1 MEGVSKSL
9 SKVGEIVLFLLLS
22 VVYTSLI
29 LLPMI
34 LVNLMLES
42 SLISYVLVFIPLIGL
57 LAVSMER
64 EFVATREVFVKQTPY
79 YKPYFSKVFDKGFI
93 KKYLSYCLILGLYF
107 YADDSLR
114 ILESDNLFLFVMRI
128 FLDFIFIN
136 IIFYTILQKAYRKDL
151 GFIKTIKNSLIL
163 TSRFFLYSILIGFV
177 WMIFQNMIYRNNI
190 WTFGLVIIMG
200 FMGTFINEKK
210 IKNL

>member
-1 MEGVSKSL
+1 MEGVLQSL
-9 SKVGEIVLFLLLS
+9 SKVGEIVLFLLCS
-22 VVYTSLI
+22 VLYTSLI

-34 LVNLMLES
+34 LVNLMLEN
-42 SLISYVLVFIPLIGL
+42 SLISYVLLFIPLIGL

-64 EFVATREVFVKQTPY
+64 EFVAAREVFVKQTPY

-136 IIFYTILQKAYRKDL
+136 IIFYTILQKSYRKDL
-151 GFIKTIKNSLIL
+151 GFVKTIKNSLIL

-177 WMIFQNMIYRNNI
+177 WMIIQNMIYSNNI

-200 FMGTFINEKK
+200 FMGTFINETK

>member
-1 MEGVSKSL
+1 MEGVLQSL

-42 SLISYVLVFIPLIGL
+42 SLISYVLLFIPLIGL
-57 LAVSMER
+57 LGVSMER
-64 EFVATREVFVKQTPY
+64 EFVAAREVFVKQTPY
-79 YKPYFSKVFDKGFI
+79 YKPYFSKVINKGFL
-93 KKYLSYCLILGLYF
+93 KKHLGYSLILGLYF

-114 ILESDNLFLFVMRI
+114 ILEIDNLFLFVMRI

-151 GFIKTIKNSLIL
+151 RFIKTIKNSLIL

-177 WMIFQNMIYRNNI
+177 WMIFQSMIYRNNI

-200 FMGTFINEKK
+200 FIGAFINETK

>member
-1 MEGVSKSL
+1 MEGVLQSL
-9 SKVGEIVLFLLLS
+9 SKVGEIVLFLLCS
-22 VVYTSLI
+22 VLYTSLI

-42 SLISYVLVFIPLIGL
+42 SLISYVLLFIPLIGL
-57 LAVSMER
+57 LGVAMER
-64 EFVATREVFVKQTPY
+64 EFVAAREVFVKQTPY

-128 FLDFIFIN
+128 FLDFIFVN
-136 IIFYTILQKAYRKDL
+136 IIFYTILQKAYRTDL

-177 WMIFQNMIYRNNI
+177 WMIFQTMIYRNNI

-200 FMGTFINEKK
+200 FMGTFINETK

>member
-1 MEGVSKSL
+1 MKGVLQSL

-29 LLPMI
+29 LLPMV

-42 SLISYVLVFIPLIGL
+42 SLISYVLLFIPLIGL

-151 GFIKTIKNSLIL
+151 RFIKTIKNSLIL

-177 WMIFQNMIYRNNI
+177 WMIIQNMIYRNNI

-200 FMGTFINEKK
+200 FMGTFINETK

>member
-1 MEGVSKSL
+1 MEGVLQSL
-9 SKVGEIVLFLLLS
+9 SKVGEIVLFLLCS
-22 VVYTSLI
+22 VLYTSLI

-34 LVNLMLES
+34 LVNLMLEN
-42 SLISYVLVFIPLIGL
+42 SLISYVLLFIPLIGL

-64 EFVATREVFVKQTPY
+64 EFVAAREVFAKQTPY

-136 IIFYTILQKAYRKDL
+136 IIFYTILQKSYRKDL
-151 GFIKTIKNSLIL
+151 GFVKTIKNSLIL

-177 WMIFQNMIYRNNI
+177 WMIFQSMIYRNNI

-200 FMGTFINEKK
+200 FIGAFINETK